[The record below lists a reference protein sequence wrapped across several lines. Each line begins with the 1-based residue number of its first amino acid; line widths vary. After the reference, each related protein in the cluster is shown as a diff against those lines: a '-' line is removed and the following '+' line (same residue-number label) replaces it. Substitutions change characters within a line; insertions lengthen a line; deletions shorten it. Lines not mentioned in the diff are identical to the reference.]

1 MVDLVFLKSGR
12 RFSVRFSDQHAR
24 NPIVKEAEP
33 RSGHEHGA
41 FGFFSPPPA
50 HSALCEL
57 LWDGEL
63 VFVRCLGYA

>member
-24 NPIVKEAEP
+24 NPVVKEAEP
-33 RSGHEHGA
+33 RSGHEHRA
-41 FGFFSPPPA
+41 FGFLLPPLVCRA
-50 HSALCEL
+50 SCEL

-63 VFVRCLGYA
+63 VFLRCSGHA